1 MLYGWGRSMAA
12 GDGAAEQSRLAT
24 ERVAKLRRQL
34 EQAERAEKA
43 WAAGAEG
50 EARVAQALDE
60 LGAHGWKVLHD
71 VRWPGRPKAN
81 LDHILVGPGGVI
93 VVDAKNWT
101 GDVQIRGDTLRQN
114 GFSREREVGGVLQQC
129 AAVAALLEPQH
140 RRVVQAWLCM
150 VGQPSLQGVSCG
162 ARIQGLDTV
171 VQAVLGLPAVLDAA
185 TVQVI
190 HNYLDGLLSGS
201 KSPQLLTTQNFVA
214 AQTSNHR
221 QHAGPAASLDK
232 WRAAPPRA
240 NPVPPSLLL
249 DSRRRT
255 RRRSQSKGCLPALL
269 YWGCIIFLLGIL
281 VNMWPDSGQQAPTV
295 PSPSP
300 SVVKTVPA
308 R

>member
-1 MLYGWGRSMAA
+1 MSYGWGRSMAA
-12 GDGAAEQSRLAT
+12 GEGAAEQSRLAA

-34 EQAERAEKA
+34 DQAERAEKA

-50 EARVAQALDE
+50 EARVAQVLDE
-60 LGAHGWKVLHD
+60 LSAHGWHALHD

-81 LDHILVGPGGVI
+81 LDHVLVGPGGII

-101 GDVQIRGDTLRQN
+101 GDVQIRGDVLRQN

-140 RRVVQAWLCM
+140 RRYVQAWLCM

-171 VQAVLGLPAVLDAA
+171 TQAVLGLPAVLDAA

-201 KSPQLLTTQNFVA
+201 KSPQLLTTQNFA
-214 AQTSNHR
+214 AAEASNHP
-221 QHAGPAASLDK
+221 QHAGPAAPLGK
-232 WRAAPPRA
+232 WRAAPRA
-240 NPVPPSLLL
+240 NTVPPGFLL
-249 DSRRRT
+249 DSPRRT
-255 RRRSQSKGCLPALL
+255 RRRGKSKGCLPALL

-281 VNMWPDSGQQAPTV
+281 VNMLPHSRQQAPAV

-300 SVVKTVPA
+300 SVVKTVPT

>member
-1 MLYGWGRSMAA
+1 MSYGWGRSMAA
-12 GDGAAEQSRLAT
+12 GEGAAEQSRLAA

-34 EQAERAEKA
+34 DQAERAEKA

-50 EARVAQALDE
+50 EARVAQVLDE
-60 LGAHGWKVLHD
+60 LSAHGWHALHD

-81 LDHILVGPGGVI
+81 LDHVLVGPGGII

-101 GDVQIRGDTLRQN
+101 GDVQIRGDVLRQN

-140 RRVVQAWLCM
+140 RRYVQAWLCM
-150 VGQPSLQGVSCG
+150 VGQPSLLGVSCG

-171 VQAVLGLPAVLDAA
+171 TQAVLGLPAVLDAA

-201 KSPQLLTTQNFVA
+201 KSPQLLTTQNFA
-214 AQTSNHR
+214 AAEASDHP
-221 QHAGPAASLDK
+221 QHAGPAAPLGK
-232 WRAAPPRA
+232 WRAAPRA
-240 NPVPPSLLL
+240 NTVPPGFLL
-249 DSRRRT
+249 DSPRRT
-255 RRRSQSKGCLPALL
+255 RRRGKSKGCLPALL

-281 VNMWPDSGQQAPTV
+281 VNMLPHSRQQAPAV

-300 SVVKTVPA
+300 SVVKTVPT